1 MDIKQ
6 FERADQADQ
15 AIREL
20 RALGYTV
27 ALRSTEVGFYLAVG
41 CGEGVW
47 EPFAHRVEELSQK
60 VQAMMVDVDQRLEY
74 LGNRA
79 DLQTGRADRLQE
91 MIDGLRHDVA
101 NLDGTSSR
109 SVVRIRTIEENI
121 RDLAGRVE
129 SLEARAHSTTL
140 VFSSVYSR
148 LAGLEAKDD

>member
-60 VQAMMVDVDQRLEY
+60 VQAMMDVDQRLEY

-129 SLEARAHSTTL
+129 SLEARAHSTIAR
-140 VFSSVYSR
+140 FSSIYSR